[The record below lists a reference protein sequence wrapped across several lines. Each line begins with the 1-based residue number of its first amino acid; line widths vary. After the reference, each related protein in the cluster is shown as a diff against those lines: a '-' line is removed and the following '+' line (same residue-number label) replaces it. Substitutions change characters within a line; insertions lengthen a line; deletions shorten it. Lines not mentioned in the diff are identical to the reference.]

1 MQFMRVLGTVFLF
14 LSLVGSLVFG
24 ADQPPSHWDQNSQ
37 GNDQISKSDFSV
49 QHNFNGEVGV
59 PLANCFIPERPAFR
73 SLQKVGSAKVLF
85 ANLFGLSAKCQFLGR
100 CYQKSAHTIET
111 GLPAFLI
118 AFPHHYFT

>member
-1 MQFMRVLGTVFLF
+1 MRILGTLFLF

-24 ADQPPSHWDQNSQ
+24 KDQLPGHWDQSVPEN
-37 GNDQISKSDFSV
+37 GLISNSDFFV
-49 QHNFNGEVGV
+49 QHYSIREVGE

-73 SLQKVGSAKVLF
+73 SLQKFDSLKVLF
-85 ANLFGLSAKCQFLGR
+85 ANLTGLSANCQFLGR